1 MALVPSIEVYQND
14 PGFFFI
20 KETTPDYSALNPGGY
35 GVPNRHGV
43 PNPVLSMVD
52 KIQVEL
58 TYPSGST
65 VTFEAIY
72 KRGDADWKVNFSDL
86 QNISTL
92 VESGCDTCI
101 TPPEKSTGP
110 FPSGCYKLKYKVMGF
125 GIKIVEQSN
134 YSLSLIGN
142 PLTDSIWVK
151 KDGVFF
157 DVTGIGTWVGN
168 NFQWS
173 ALATFN
179 EYVEFELRAGAAI
192 KQFGTVTKVGLGI
205 FQTNVGTDFVVL
217 GETVKHFA
225 LIYNEVKK
233 YHDTVYRVL
242 GIGKESCYDFFSDP
256 CDRGSDLSELVI
268 IKSKLDLISGEKDDC
283 VYISS
288 LLKRINVLFKSIDN
302 G

>member
-1 MALVPSIEVYQND
+1 MALIPSVEIYQND

-20 KETTPDYSALNPGGY
+20 KETTPDYSASNPGGY
-35 GVPNRHGV
+35 GA
-43 PNPVLSMVD
+43 PNPTLAMVD

-86 QNISTL
+86 QNISTI

-101 TPPEKSTGP
+101 SPVEKSVGP
-110 FPSGCYKLKYKVMGF
+110 FPSGCYKMKYKVLGF
-125 GIKIVEQSN
+125 GIKVVERSN
-134 YSLSLIGN
+134 YSLSIIGN
-142 PLTDSIWVK
+142 PLTDSIWIK
-151 KDGVFF
+151 KDGVFV
-157 DVTGIGTWVGN
+157 DVTGLGTWLGN

-173 ALATFN
+173 ALNTFN
-179 EYVEFELRAGAAI
+179 EYIEYELRNGVAI
-192 KQFGTVTKVGLGI
+192 KEFGITTKVGLGT
-205 FQTNVGTDFVVL
+205 FQTNVSTDFVVL
-217 GETVKHFA
+217 GETIKSFA

-233 YHDTVYRVL
+233 YHDVTYKVL

-256 CDRGSDLSELVI
+256 CDRGADLAELVI
-268 IKSKLDLISGEKDDC
+268 IKSKLDAISGEKDDC
-283 VYISS
+283 VYISAV
-288 LLKRINVLFKSIDN
+288 LKRINVLFNSIEN